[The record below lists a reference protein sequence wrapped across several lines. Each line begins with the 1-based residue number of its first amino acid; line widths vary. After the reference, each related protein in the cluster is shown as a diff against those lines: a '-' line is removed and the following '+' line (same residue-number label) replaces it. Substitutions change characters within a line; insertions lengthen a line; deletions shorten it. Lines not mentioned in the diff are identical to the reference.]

1 MYKPIFIISIVVLAY
16 RTAACSIIDYC
27 HDIAVGLSVCLSV
40 RPSVTRCIV
49 ALTVGVE
56 GLKAVSSCS

>member
-56 GLKAVSSCS
+56 G